1 MKRVLQKF
9 NMSECHPL
17 NTPKVVRSLEVNK
30 DPFRPKEEDEETL
43 GTEVPYLS
51 TIGALKY
58 LTNCTRPYIAFVV
71 NLLARYSAA
80 PIRRHWVGV
89 KTILRYL
96 KGTQDLGLWFPKRG
110 TKVWWVMLMLAICLT
125 PIMLDHILVLC
136 FSVVV

>member
-1 MKRVLQKF
+1 MEFEMKNLGKTKFCLGLQLEHLPKGVFVHQFTYMKRVLQKF

-58 LTNCTRPYIAFVV
+58 LTNCTWPYIAFVV

-80 PIRRHWVGV
+80 PIRRH
-89 KTILRYL
+89 
-96 KGTQDLGLWFPKRG
+96 
-110 TKVWWVMLMLAICLT
+110 
-125 PIMLDHILVLC
+125 
-136 FSVVV
+136 